1 MYLSLSLF
9 PFNLQEKPAMSGLSN
24 RQARATYHPGGYGVS
39 EGLKRARRPFRTRN
53 FITGGL
59 ITAFAFSVYMY
70 SIRAV
75 AQDDFSDLDQP
86 VSEEQRRIA
95 RSIEDERREKE
106 AVVADRLA
114 VKQGVAAPLAPSM
127 APVSAAAPGVP
138 ASVPVVDSQTSS
150 SVLGR
155 LRGAFGGRG
164 TDSKL
169 VWGAPPVDRLGRI
182 GEEVPAEQYPRRLV

>member
-1 MYLSLSLF
+1 
-9 PFNLQEKPAMSGLSN
+9 MSGLSN

-53 FITGGL
+53 FITGGV

-86 VSEEQRRIA
+86 VSEEQRRLA
-95 RSIEDERREKE
+95 RSIEDERRDRE

-114 VKQGVAAPLAPSM
+114 IRPAGTPLAASS
-127 APVSAAAPGVP
+127 APVSAAAPGAVAAGVAP
-138 ASVPVVDSQTSS
+138 APVAGPPTSVFD
-150 SVLGR
+150 R
-155 LRGAFGGRG
+155 LRGTFGGRG
-164 TDSKL
+164 TDSAL

-182 GEEVPAEQYPRRLV
+182 GEDVSAEKYPRRLV

>member
-1 MYLSLSLF
+1 
-9 PFNLQEKPAMSGLSN
+9 MSGLSN

-86 VSEEQRRIA
+86 ISEEQRRLA
-95 RSIEDERREKE
+95 RSIEDERRERE

-114 VKQGVAAPLAPSM
+114 VRQGAPLAASS
-127 APVSAAAPGVP
+127 APISAAAPGAVAPVP
-138 ASVPVVDSQTSS
+138 AAAPVAAAAPSS
-150 SVLGR
+150 ILERV
-155 LRGAFGGRG
+155 RGAFGGRG
-164 TDSKL
+164 ADSQL

-182 GEEVPAEQYPRRLV
+182 GEDVPAEQYSRRLV